1 LSNTLI
7 ERETT
12 VTRKGQ
18 VTIPAEIRSHLGLK
32 PRDRVVFELE
42 GDSAR
47 LRPARS
53 RIARHF
59 GAVEAVGEALDARA
73 EREAFE
79 EGVAEAAASGE
90 R

>member
-1 LSNTLI
+1 MAAYEYTALDAGG
-7 ERETT
+7 RELRG
-12 VTRKGQ
+12 V
-18 VTIPAEIRSHLGLK
+18 
-32 PRDRVVFELE
+32 LE

-59 GAVEAVGEALDARA
+59 GAVTATGEALDARA

-79 EGVAEAAASGE
+79 RGVAEAE
-90 R
+90 RSAER